1 MQQNIQQPHQN
12 LQESLRGPMFSPFT
26 AGFVSH
32 YFFPLI
38 SFLLLLLLQHH
49 FVLADIVL
57 PSLFASYGAIE
68 SSSVQQTFP
77 EGL

>member
-1 MQQNIQQPHQN
+1 
-12 LQESLRGPMFSPFT
+12 MFSPFT

-32 YFFPLI
+32 YFFPLVP
-38 SFLLLLLLQHH
+38 FLLLLLLLQHH

-77 EGL
+77 EGS